1 MAETRLC
8 FRVIHRVAQGYVTRH
23 TRDGALTP
31 SQIQA
36 LRHITCCQVLSQQE
50 LVEGMGIDKAA
61 VTRIVSALEQ
71 EGYVTRS
78 ADPKDGRA
86 KRIHATEK
94 ANEIQEDVL
103 SLERAYYQWLLEAVP
118 AEQREQFEANLNAM
132 LARAREAKKDGYAA
146 LERERR
152 GKEACD

>member
-1 MAETRLC
+1 MKEIRLC
-8 FRVIHRVAQGYVTRH
+8 FRIIHRLSQGYVSRH
-23 TRDGALTP
+23 TRDDELTP

-36 LRHITCCQVLSQQE
+36 LRHIAFHQVMSQQE
-50 LVEGMGIDKAA
+50 LVEDMGIDKAA
-61 VTRIVSALEQ
+61 VTRIVATLEK

-78 ADPKDGRA
+78 ADPNDGRA

-103 SLERAYYQWLLEAVP
+103 SLERAYYRWLLEAVP
-118 AEQREQFEANLNAM
+118 EDEREQLEKNLNAM
-132 LARAREAKKDGYAA
+132 LERAREAKKDCYAA

-152 GKEACD
+152 GTRG